1 VIWVGVHA
9 PTAQI
14 QDLEKNIKEMAA
26 KCIEVEKECGLIE
39 AEVAQLKER
48 LTTSY
53 RHKIT
58 SNTGDLPEQ

>member
-1 VIWVGVHA
+1 
-9 PTAQI
+9 
-14 QDLEKNIKEMAA
+14 LEKNIKEMAA
-26 KCIEVEKECGLIE
+26 KCFEVEKECGIIE

-58 SNTGDLPEQ
+58 SNPSDLPEQ